1 VVRAGQRAL
10 LTHLLD
16 TDLSRLLNELDP
28 ADLRQRIA
36 DLDRERSAWAVL
48 LRTVATR
55 QLGRERAA
63 TATPDRSEGVRR
75 AD

>member
-1 VVRAGQRAL
+1 MS
-10 LTHLLD
+10 TP
-16 TDLSRLLNELDP
+16 DLSRLLNELDP

-36 DLDRERSAWAVL
+36 DLDRERSALAVL
-48 LRTVATR
+48 LRAIAAR

-63 TATPDRSEGVRR
+63 TATPDRSEEVRR